1 MSFTVSLK
9 AGLLATNCLSLHSS
23 WNMFILPSFMNN
35 SFAGYKFLDCHI
47 FSFRTFNML
56 SLCLLSLISFEQ
68 KSIANHS
75 VVSCIEWVV
84 FLPLLSII
92 SLTFG
97 FQSLTILS
105 VYESSFVYHTCS
117 LLSFSNVF
125 IIIIYHIW
133 WVFFPLLLQISFPAL
148 SPLPSSSSITQYGS
162 MIDGISQIFEALY
175 IFFIILFF
183 VLQKI
188 G

>member
-1 MSFTVSLK
+1 MSFTVSFK

-23 WNMFILPSFMNN
+23 WNIFILPSFMNN

-84 FLPLLSII
+84 FLPLLSRI
-92 SLTFG
+92 SLYLWLSKFDYTVCVW
-97 FQSLTILS
+97 ILFCVS
-105 VYESSFVYHTCS
+105 YLQFIELLKCVYYYYLSHLVSF
-117 LLSFSNVF
+117 
-125 IIIIYHIW
+125 
-133 WVFFPLLLQISFPAL
+133 FFPLLLQISFPAL
-148 SPLPSSSSITQYGS
+148 SPLPS
-162 MIDGISQIFEALY
+162 FL
-175 IFFIILFF
+175 LFNYT
-183 VLQKI
+183 I
-188 G
+188 W